1 MPKASTRAP
10 GEPEVL
16 PPINR
21 SSSGAVTD
29 EHLDYIAAL
38 LDDIFRIPGTQIRF
52 GLDAIVGLVPGIG
65 DAVAGI
71 ASFLIIFVAWQRGTA
86 RVTLAR
92 MATNVLLETALGAI
106 PVVGDIFHITR
117 KSNRRNFRLLM
128 RARSEVGKSQAWRD
142 WLFLV
147 LLLVGFLAAL
157 ILPVVLI
164 AVIVRHYH
172 LW

>member
-1 MPKASTRAP
+1 MPKSSSWGP

-16 PPINR
+16 PPFNR
-21 SSSGAVTD
+21 GTAVTD

-38 LDDIFRIPGTQIRF
+38 LDDMFRIPGTRIRF

-71 ASFLIIFVAWQRGTA
+71 ASLLIIFVAWQRGTA

-106 PVVGDIFHITR
+106 PVVGDLFHITR

-128 RARSEVGKSQAWRD
+128 RARTQPGASQAWRD

-147 LLLVGFLAAL
+147 LLVVGFLAAL
-157 ILPVVLI
+157 
-164 AVIVRHYH
+164 
-172 LW
+172 

>member
-1 MPKASTRAP
+1 MPKASTRAT
-10 GEPEVL
+10 GEPEIL
-16 PPINR
+16 PPRDR
-21 SSSGAVTD
+21 SSAVTD

-38 LDDIFRIPGTQIRF
+38 LDDMFRIPGTQIRF

-92 MATNVLLETALGAI
+92 MAANVLLETALGAI
-106 PVVGDIFHITR
+106 PIVGDLFHITR

-128 RARSEVGKSQAWRD
+128 RASSDVEKSQAWRD

-147 LLLVGFLAAL
+147 LLLAGFLAAL
-157 ILPVVLI
+157 ILPIVFI
-164 AVIVRHYH
+164 AAIVRHYH